1 MWSFIS
7 EVNVGDGDDSRVN
20 EPIASSIGLTIYR
33 YSFHAHVKISNAN

>member
-7 EVNVGDGDDSRVN
+7 EVNVGDGDDSRVS

-33 YSFHAHVKISNAN
+33 YSFYAHATTFNAN